1 MPFGVGGIDIFIM
14 IPFVNFLLYFVFPF
28 GIMTSQRTGKAKHR
42 TDTSR
47 EVAAMPRT
55 EEASTSTEHGKPQA
69 HGSGKASDGR
79 EWGDVKT
86 GREGTAGRKNG

>member
-1 MPFGVGGIDIFIM
+1 MPFGVGGIVIFIM

-55 EEASTSTEHGKPQA
+55 EEAGL
-69 HGSGKASDGR
+69 GGMKAVAIR
-79 EWGDVKT
+79 WAEQ
-86 GREGTAGRKNG
+86 EAARKARKRPVRLVM